1 MAVQQH
7 AASTERKPLLS
18 SVAHVSLPAR
28 DLDEA
33 KRFFTE
39 VLGGEV
45 TIDLADFASIEVAGL
60 HFGVSPFSAQFEDPK
75 AEYPHYAFFV
85 DAGQLIDMKERLE
98 SYGIPTGPLWTRN
111 GKEALM
117 FFKDPS
123 GNLFELFCTEGYAEA
138 PGLPR
143 GGTRGGISVVDLA
156 TLNYD
161 TWGK

>member
-1 MAVQQH
+1 MAVQAQH
-7 AASTERKPLLS
+7 DASRADAKPLLA

-60 HFGVSPFSAQFEDPK
+60 NFGVSPFSAQFEDPK

-85 DAGQLIDMKERLE
+85 DADQLVNMRQRLH
-98 SYGIPTGPLWTRN
+98 SFG
-111 GKEALM
+111 
-117 FFKDPS
+117 
-123 GNLFELFCTEGYAEA
+123 
-138 PGLPR
+138 
-143 GGTRGGISVVDLA
+143 
-156 TLNYD
+156 
-161 TWGK
+161 